1 MMKSILVTG
10 IGGVVGQGILRNLRA
25 MNLEAHIVGTNT
37 QQISAGNHLCDH
49 IYQVPFAYDKGYIAA
64 IRELTFLHKVELIIP
79 STDYEAY
86 YLSLNQATLPSKV
99 AASPPEIT
107 AFCLDKY
114 LNYEEFAKLGLPFAP
129 SILPSSYKGEFG
141 RTIVKPREGRG
152 SRNIA
157 VDPPSPTDF
166 GDDYVVQEYLDGP
179 ELTTAFY
186 VLQTGKLHGF
196 ITLERELEQGNTSR
210 CEVVSNYDE
219 AMREILNRIVAHF
232 PFRGSCN
239 IQSRVTKN
247 GIIPFEI
254 NCRISGTN
262 SVRSQLGFNDV
273 AYVVQELFLNQ
284 LPDPPRIRKGSAL
297 RIILDVIYPDKSLS
311 EISNRND
318 DFWIF

>member
-1 MMKSILVTG
+1 MRSILVTG

-25 MNLEAHIVGTNT
+25 MDLTAQIIGTNI

-49 IYQVPFAYDKGYIAA
+49 VYQVPFAYDEGYVTTIH
-64 IRELTFLHKVELIIP
+64 ELTFRHNVKLIIP

-86 YLSLNQATLPSKV
+86 YLSLNAATLPSKV

-114 LNYEEFAKLGLPFAP
+114 LNFKEFVKLDLPFAP
-129 SILPSSYKGEFG
+129 SILPSSYKGEFR

-152 SRNIA
+152 SRNIM
-157 VDPPSPTDF
+157 VDPLAPTDF

-196 ITLERELEQGNTSR
+196 ITLKRELEQGNTSR
-210 CEVVSNYDE
+210 CEVVIKYDE
-219 AMREILNRIVAHF
+219 AIRKIINQMIAHF

-239 IQSRVTKN
+239 IQSRVTKH
-247 GIIPFEI
+247 GIVPFEI

-262 SVRSQLGFNDV
+262 SIRSQFGFNDV
-273 AYVVQELFLNQ
+273 AYTVQELFLSQ
-284 LPDPPRIRKGSAL
+284 APDSPQIKKGSAI
-297 RIILDVIYPDKSLS
+297 RIIHDVIYPDKSLS
-311 EISNRND
+311 EISNRD
-318 DFWIF
+318 DNFWIF

>member
-1 MMKSILVTG
+1 MVTG
-10 IGGVVGQGILRNLRA
+10 IGGVVGQGILRNLLA
-25 MNLEAHIVGTNT
+25 MNMDARIVGTNT
-37 QQISAGNHLCDH
+37 LQISAGNHLCDH
-49 IYQVPFAYDKGYIAA
+49 VHQVPFAYDEGYITT
-64 IRELTFLHKVELIIP
+64 IRELALRHNVGLIIP

-86 YLSLNQATLPSKV
+86 YLSLNQADLPGKV
-99 AASPPEIT
+99 ATSPPGIT

-114 LNYEEFAKLGLPFAP
+114 RNYQEFAKLGLPFAP
-129 SILPSSYKGEFG
+129 SFLPSNYKDEFE
-141 RTIVKPREGRG
+141 RTVVKPREGRG
-152 SRNIA
+152 SRNIM
-157 VDPPSPTDF
+157 VNPPSPDGF

-186 VLQTGKLHGF
+186 VLQTGELHGF

-210 CEVVSNYDE
+210 CEVVFEHDE
-219 AMREILNRIVAHF
+219 SIGKIINQIIAHY

-239 IQSRVTKN
+239 IQSRVTKR

-273 AYVVQELFLNQ
+273 AYTVQELLLGRQ
-284 LPDPPRIRKGSAL
+284 PDSPRIRKGSAI
-297 RIILDVIYPDKSLS
+297 RIIHDVIYPDKSLS
-311 EISNRND
+311 AISNRDD

>member
-1 MMKSILVTG
+1 MKSILVTG

-25 MNLEAHIVGTNT
+25 MELGVEIVGTNT

-49 IYQVPFAYDKGYIAA
+49 VYRVPFAYEDNYIPTV
-64 IRELTFLHKVELIIP
+64 RELALRHKVELIIP
-79 STDYEAY
+79 STDYESY
-86 YLSLNQATLPSKV
+86 YLSLNQDALPCKV
-99 AASPPEIT
+99 AASPPEVT

-114 LNYEEFAKLGLPFAP
+114 RNFEEFSKFGLTFAP
-129 SILPSSYKGEFG
+129 SILPSRYKGEFT

-152 SRNIA
+152 SRNIF
-157 VDPPSPTDF
+157 VDPPSPTGF

-186 VLQTGKLHGF
+186 VLQTGELHGC
-196 ITLERELEQGNTSR
+196 ITMERELDQGNTSR
-210 CEVVSNYDE
+210 CEVVFHHEKAIGEMVS
-219 AMREILNRIVAHF
+219 RIIAHF

-239 IQSRVTKN
+239 IQSRVTQN
-247 GIIPFEI
+247 GIVPFEI

-273 AYVVQELFLNQ
+273 AYTVQELFLRQ
-284 LPDPPRIRKGSAL
+284 PPDAPRIRKGSAL

-311 EISNRND
+311 EITDRND
-318 DFWIF
+318 KFWIY

>member
-1 MMKSILVTG
+1 MRSIMVTG
-10 IGGVVGQGILRNLRA
+10 IGGVVGQGILRNLLA
-25 MNLEAHIVGTNT
+25 MNMDVQIIGTNT
-37 QQISAGNHLCDH
+37 QQISAGNHLCDYV
-49 IYQVPFAYDKGYIAA
+49 YQVPFAYDEGYITT
-64 IRELTFLHKVELIIP
+64 IHELAFRHKVELIIP

-99 AASPPEIT
+99 ATSPPEIT

-114 LNYEEFAKLGLPFAP
+114 LNFEVFAKLGLPFAP
-129 SILPSSYKGEFG
+129 SILPSGYKGEFG

-152 SRNIA
+152 SRNIM
-157 VDPPSPTDF
+157 VDPSSPTDF
-166 GDDYVVQEYLDGP
+166 GDDYVVQEYLEGP

-210 CEVVSNYDE
+210 CEVVFNYDK
-219 AMREILNRIVAHF
+219 AISEIIGRITAHF

-247 GIIPFEI
+247 GIVPFEI

-262 SVRSQLGFNDV
+262 SIRSQLGFNDV
-273 AYVVQELFLNQ
+273 AYTVQELFLSQ
-284 LPDPPRIRKGSAL
+284 PPDLPRIRKGSAI
-297 RIILDVIYPDKSLS
+297 RIIHDVIYPDKTLS
-311 EISNRND
+311 EISNRHDN
-318 DFWIF
+318 FWIF

>member
-1 MMKSILVTG
+1 MVTG

-25 MNLEAHIVGTNT
+25 MDLSVQIVGTNT

-49 IYQVPFAYDKGYIAA
+49 VYQVPFAYDECYMTI
-64 IRELTFLHKVELIIP
+64 INELTSRHNVEMIIP

-86 YLSLNQATLPSKV
+86 CLSLNAETLSSKV

-114 LNYEEFAKLGLPFAP
+114 LNFKEFAKRGLPFAP

-152 SRNIA
+152 SRNIM
-157 VDPPSPTDF
+157 VDPSLPTEF

-196 ITLERELEQGNTSR
+196 ITLRRELEQGNTSR
-210 CEVVSNYDE
+210 CEVVIDYDE
-219 AMREILNRIVAHF
+219 AMREIINQIIAHF

-239 IQSRVTKN
+239 IQSRVTKH
-247 GIIPFEI
+247 GIVPFEI
-254 NCRISGTN
+254 NSRISGTN
-262 SVRSQLGFNDV
+262 SIRSQFGFNDV
-273 AYVVQELFLNQ
+273 AYTVQELFLSQ
-284 LPDPPRIRKGSAL
+284 SPDSPRVRKGSAI
-297 RIILDVIYPDKSLS
+297 RIIHDVIYPDKSIT
-311 EISNRND
+311 EISNRD
-318 DFWIF
+318 DNFWIF